1 MTARD
6 PVSSGEAMIE
16 ANGLAK
22 YYGDFI
28 AIEDVSFRVPRGEI
42 VAFLGPNGGSP
53 VPSGSATCR
62 RMGRSIPT

>member
-28 AIEDVSFRVPRGEI
+28 AIEDVWPTWS
-42 VAFLGPNGGSP
+42 SW
-53 VPSGSATCR
+53 T
-62 RMGRSIPT
+62 MGTDSSRSIR